1 MIMVIEP
8 PQDVPPVGGVDYP
21 RTYPEFRE
29 WFPDEASCVEYLERL
44 RWPEGFVCPV
54 CAATGGWRI
63 AGGQWMCS
71 VCGRK
76 TSVTAGT
83 IFHRTHSPLSSWFAA
98 VWFVT
103 STKNGVSA
111 LGLQQAMGFGS

>member
-1 MIMVIEP
+1 MVGSER
-8 PQDVPPVGGVDYP
+8 PVGGVDYP
-21 RTYPEFRE
+21 RTYQEFRD
-29 WFPDEASCVEYLERL
+29 WFPDDAACVEYLGRL
-44 RWPEGFVCPV
+44 RWPDGFICPS
-54 CAATGGWRI
+54 CGGDRSWRTGK
-63 AGGQWMCS
+63 AMWMC
-71 VCGRK
+71 VLCGRK